1 MNKTIRNIIIIIIS
15 LGAISYWIYTS
26 VNNTTKK
33 VPKVEKEE
41 NSDLIIRLINKDSTL
56 IYDSIKGV
64 ETISFS
70 DSTNFTNILK
80 NQETEE
86 INIGKIIPH
95 TTSEFLNLRYSKKTL
110 NNYKAYL
117 KNNNKFQEW
126 DSLNTSLKTNLNFNI
141 SELATYIKEIGSF
154 RSNTSICYYIKS
166 DEAYNV
172 VSLLNLIEDSITP
185 QIIKRH
191 LYYKINTDNLF
202 QLLAGDIFTENKSYY
217 LNLGDYFIFSS
228 DTSELNYIYQS
239 SEEGNTL
246 EYNPLYVNYK
256 SKQYSKYGLNYYSD
270 ITTEDDTLN
279 RILSYQ
285 LRGEQSGVISN
296 LNIFYFEKTTDKIV
310 ENIIVDTTLSE
321 EEQIIEEIIKSSTE
335 SQEEVPELGEITYL
349 LKNGET
355 FRSATVKL
363 KSELDKNGYDYNKV
377 KTNHVYF
384 IINNGKTKLDW
395 NTAIKKYLDKKQP
408 SEGDYFFMKKF
419 YY

>member
-15 LGAISYWIYTS
+15 LGTISYWIYTS
-26 VNNTTKK
+26 LNNTTME

-41 NSDLIIRLINKDSTL
+41 NANLIIRLINKDSTL

-80 NQETEE
+80 NQETVE
-86 INIGKIIPH
+86 INIGEIIPH
-95 TTSEFLNLRYSKKTL
+95 TTSEFLNLSYSKKTL
-110 NNYKAYL
+110 NEYKAHL

-126 DSLNTSLKTNLNFNI
+126 DSLNTLLKTNLNFNI
-141 SELATYIKEIGSF
+141 LELATYIKEIGSF
-154 RSNTSICYYIKS
+154 KSNTSVCYYIKS

-185 QIIKRH
+185 LITKRH

-239 SEEGNTL
+239 FEEGNTL
-246 EYNPLYVNYK
+246 EYNPLYINYK
-256 SKQYSKYGLNYYSD
+256 SKQYSKYGLNYYSN

-296 LNIFYFEKTTDKIV
+296 LNIFYFETTDKVV

-321 EEQIIEEIIKSSTE
+321 EEQIIKEIIKSSTE
-335 SQEEVPELGEITYL
+335 SQEEVSELGEITYL

-408 SEGDYFFMKKF
+408 SEGDYFLMKKF